1 MVEKS
6 YDKKFGKYTTIIV
19 TIFFC
24 MILYDS
30 IKYLFSQKIVHFM
43 FNESLNKYT
52 IGTKGK

>member
-24 MILYDS
+24 MILYDG